1 MICCHVLPLM
11 KRFRASAPLLVAA
24 VGMIA
29 GNAPAQPPVPAPPTI
44 PLWSGPAPGAQGT
57 ADIDIPK
64 LLIFAG
70 KNQVTTGTGVVICPG
85 GGYAHLSMEK
95 EGTDIAKWLNARGV
109 AGFVLQY
116 RLGPKYHH
124 PVELHD
130 AQRALRYV
138 RSHAAD
144 YGIAPNRIGIWG
156 FSAGGHLASSTGT
169 HFDSGDPNAADPI
182 DRAGSRPDF
191 MILSYPVIT
200 LVGPKTHQGSKK
212 NLLGDNPDPDLAR
225 SLSSELQVTAQ
236 TPPTF
241 LFTTNGD
248 TTVPAENSIEFYLA
262 MRKAGVPG
270 ELHVYQNGPHGVG
283 LALNDPILSSWPQRL
298 EAWLHLRGLL

>member
-1 MICCHVLPLM
+1 M
-11 KRFRASAPLLVAA
+11 KRYLRSATYLLVAA
-24 VGMIA
+24 AMFFPKSSA
-29 GNAPAQPPVPAPPTI
+29 QAPVAVPPTI
-44 PLWSGPAPGAQGT
+44 PLWNGSAPGAQGT

-64 LLIFAG
+64 LLIFAQ
-70 KNQVTTGTGVVICPG
+70 KKQVTTGTAVVICPG

-124 PVELHD
+124 PVELQD

-144 YGIAPNRIGIWG
+144 YDIATDRIGIWG
-156 FSAGGHLASSTGT
+156 FSAGGHLASTTGT

-182 DRAGSRPDF
+182 NRVGSRPDF

-200 LVGPKTHQGSKK
+200 LVGPKTHLGSKK
-212 NLLGDNPDPDLAR
+212 NLLGDNPDPELAR

-248 TTVPAENSIEFYLA
+248 TTVPAENSIEFFLA
-262 MRKAGVPG
+262 MRKAGVQG

-298 EAWLHLRGLL
+298 EAWLHVRGLL

>member
-1 MICCHVLPLM
+1 MLRLMNRNRYRAVFLILPI
-11 KRFRASAPLLVAA
+11 ALLV
-24 VGMIA
+24 
-29 GNAPAQPPVPAPPTI
+29 GNAAAQPPVQAPPTI
-44 PLWSGPAPGAQGT
+44 RLWDGPAPGAQGS
-57 ADIDIPK
+57 ADVDVPK
-64 LLIFAG
+64 LLIFAP
-70 KNQVTTGTGVVICPG
+70 KNQVTMGTAAVICPG

-95 EGTDIAKWLNARGV
+95 EGTDVAKWLNARGI

-116 RLGPKYHH
+116 RLGPRYHH

-138 RSHAAD
+138 RSHAGD
-144 YGIAPNRIGIWG
+144 YGIAPNKIGIWG
-156 FSAGGHLASSTGT
+156 FSAGGHLASTTGT
-169 HFDSGDPNAADPI
+169 HFDSGDPNASDPV

-212 NLLGDNPDPDLAR
+212 YLLGDNPDPDLAR
-225 SLSSELQVTAQ
+225 SLSSELQVTTQ

-248 TTVPAENSIEFYLA
+248 TTVPAENSIEFFLA
-262 MRKAGVPG
+262 MRKAGVTG
-270 ELHVYQNGPHGVG
+270 ELHIYQNGPHGVG
-283 LALNDPILSSWPQRL
+283 LALNDPVLSTWPQRL
-298 EAWLHLRGLL
+298 EAWLRVRGLL

>member
-1 MICCHVLPLM
+1 MHKLT
-11 KRFRASAPLLVAA
+11 RSLLFTATALVS
-24 VGMIA
+24 ISI
-29 GNAPAQPPVPAPPTI
+29 AQPPAQAPPTI
-44 PLWSGPAPGAQGT
+44 PLWSGPAPGSQGN
-57 ADIDIPK
+57 ADPDVPK
-64 LLIFAG
+64 LLIFAA

-144 YGIAPNRIGIWG
+144 YGIAADRIGIWG

-169 HFDSGDPNAADPI
+169 HFDAGDTNASDPI
-182 DRAGSRPDF
+182 DRVGSRPDF

-200 LVGPKTHQGSKK
+200 LVGPKTHQGSRK
-212 NLLGDNPDPDLAR
+212 NLLGDSPDPDLAR
-225 SLSSELQVTAQ
+225 SLSSELQVTPQ

-248 TTVPAENSIEFYLA
+248 TTVPPENSIEFFLA

-298 EAWLHLRGLL
+298 EAWLRLRKLI

>member
-1 MICCHVLPLM
+1 MN
-11 KRFRASAPLLVAA
+11 RYSRRAALLVCAA
-24 VGMIA
+24 AISVTHSSA
-29 GNAPAQPPVPAPPTI
+29 QAPAPAPPTI
-44 PLWSGPAPGAQGT
+44 PLWNGPAPGALGT

-70 KNQVTTGTGVVICPG
+70 KNQSTTGTAVVICPG

-138 RSHAAD
+138 RSHAAE
-144 YGIAPNRIGIWG
+144 YGVAADRIGIWG

-169 HFDSGDPNAADPI
+169 HFDAGDPSAADPI
-182 DRAGSRPDF
+182 DRVGSRPDF

-200 LVGPKTHQGSKK
+200 LVGPKTHLGSKK

-248 TTVPAENSIEFYLA
+248 TTVPAENSIEFFLA

-270 ELHVYQNGPHGVG
+270 ELHLYQNGPHGVG

-298 EAWLHLRGLL
+298 EAWLRVRKLI

>member
-1 MICCHVLPLM
+1 MNRYCAAAFLVV
-11 KRFRASAPLLVAA
+11 ASA
-24 VGMIA
+24 I
-29 GNAPAQPPVPAPPTI
+29 NSPAQPAPPAPPTI
-44 PLWSGPAPGAQGT
+44 PLWNGPAPGAQGT

-64 LLIFAG
+64 LLIFAA
-70 KNQVTTGTGVVICPG
+70 KKQVTTGTGVVICPG

-138 RSHAAD
+138 RSHAAE
-144 YGIAPNRIGIWG
+144 YGISPDRIGIWG

-169 HFDSGDPNAADPI
+169 HFDAGDSSASDPI
-182 DRAGSRPDF
+182 DRASSRPDF

-200 LVGPKTHQGSKK
+200 LVGPKTHQGSRK
-212 NLLGDNPDPDLAR
+212 NLLGDNADPDLAR

-248 TTVPAENSIEFYLA
+248 TTVPPENSIEFYLA
-262 MRKAGVPG
+262 MRKAGVQG

-283 LALNDPILSSWPQRL
+283 LALNDPILFSWPQRL

>member
-1 MICCHVLPLM
+1 MRQPARYAPL
-11 KRFRASAPLLVAA
+11 LLVAA
-24 VGMIA
+24 FA
-29 GNAPAQPPVPAPPTI
+29 GSSLAQSPSPAPPTI
-44 PLWSGPAPGAQGT
+44 PLWNGPAPGAMGS
-57 ADIDIPK
+57 ADVDIPK
-64 LLIFAG
+64 LLIFVPKTAA
-70 KNQVTTGTGVVICPG
+70 NGTAVVICPG

-95 EGTDIAKWLNARGV
+95 EGTDVARWLNARGI

-138 RSHAAD
+138 RSHASE

-156 FSAGGHLASSTGT
+156 FSAGGHLASTTGT
-169 HFDSGDPNAADPI
+169 HFDAGDDGAADPI

-191 MILSYPVIT
+191 MILAYPVIT
-200 LVGPKTHQGSKK
+200 LVGPKTHQGSRK
-212 NLLGDNPDPDLAR
+212 NLLGDSPDPDLAR
-225 SLSSELQVTAQ
+225 SLSSELQVTPQ

-241 LFTTNGD
+241 LFTTDGD
-248 TTVPAENSIEFYLA
+248 TTVPPENSIEFFLA

-270 ELHVYQNGPHGVG
+270 ELHLYQNGPHGVG

-298 EAWLHLRGLL
+298 EAWLRVRKLL

>member
-1 MICCHVLPLM
+1 MNHYRCCGVMLAFTAAIFVPIC
-11 KRFRASAPLLVAA
+11 AA
-24 VGMIA
+24 Q
-29 GNAPAQPPVPAPPTI
+29 APAPAPPTI
-44 PLWSGPAPGAQGT
+44 PLWNGPAPGAQGT

-64 LLIFAG
+64 LLIFAP
-70 KNQVTTGTGVVICPG
+70 KKQITSNTGMVICPG
-85 GGYAHLSMEK
+85 GGYAHLAMEK
-95 EGTDIAKWLNARGV
+95 EGTDIAKWLNARGI

-138 RSHAAD
+138 RSHAGE
-144 YGIAPNRIGIWG
+144 YNVAPNRIGIWG
-156 FSAGGHLASSTGT
+156 FSAGGHLASTTGT
-169 HFDSGDPNAADPI
+169 HFDSGDPNAPDPI

-225 SLSSELQVTAQ
+225 SLSSELQVSAQ

-241 LFTTNGD
+241 LFTTDGD
-248 TTVPAENSIEFYLA
+248 TAVPAENSIEFFLA
-262 MRKAGVPG
+262 MRKAGVQG

>member
-1 MICCHVLPLM
+1 MLLAAGIPA
-11 KRFRASAPLLVAA
+11 RAQTPAA
-24 VGMIA
+24 
-29 GNAPAQPPVPAPPTI
+29 APPTI
-44 PLWSGPAPGAQGT
+44 PLWEGPAPGALGT

-64 LLIFAG
+64 LLIFAS
-70 KNQVTTGTGVVICPG
+70 KKLITTSTGVVICPG

-95 EGTDIAKWLNARGV
+95 EGTDVAAWLNARGI

-138 RSHAAD
+138 RSHASD
-144 YGIAPNRIGIWG
+144 YGISPDRIGIWG
-156 FSAGGHLASSTGT
+156 FSAGGHLASTTGT
-169 HFDSGDPNAADPI
+169 HFDSGDPNAPDPI

-200 LVGPKTHQGSKK
+200 LVGPKTHLGSKR
-212 NLLGDNPDPDLAR
+212 NLLGDNPDPELAR

-241 LFTTNGD
+241 LFTTDGD
-248 TTVPAENSIEFYLA
+248 KTVPAENSIEFFLA
-262 MRKAGVPG
+262 MRKVGVPG
-270 ELHVYQNGPHGVG
+270 ELHLYQNGPHGVG
-283 LALNDPILSSWPQRL
+283 LALNDPVLSSWPRRL
-298 EAWLHLRGLL
+298 EAWLRVRGLM

>member
-1 MICCHVLPLM
+1 M
-11 KRFRASAPLLVAA
+11 KKLIPFLFCSALLCTAL
-24 VGMIA
+24 I
-29 GNAPAQPPVPAPPTI
+29 AQPPAAAPPTI
-44 PLWSGPAPGAQGT
+44 PLWNGPAPGAQGT

-64 LLIFAG
+64 LLIFAP
-70 KNQVTTGTGVVICPG
+70 KNQITTGTGVVICPG

-138 RSHAAD
+138 RTHAAD
-144 YGIAPNRIGIWG
+144 YNISPDRIGIWG

-169 HFDSGDPNAADPI
+169 HFDSGDANATDPI

-200 LVGPKTHQGSKK
+200 LVGPQTHQGSKK
-212 NLLGDNPDPDLAR
+212 NLLGDNPDPELAR

-241 LFTTNGD
+241 LFTTYGD
-248 TTVPAENSIEFYLA
+248 KTVPCENSIDFYLA
-262 MRKAGVPG
+262 MRKAGVQG
-270 ELHVYQNGPHGVG
+270 ELHIYQNGPHGVG
-283 LALNDPILSSWPQRL
+283 LALNDPVLSSWPLRL
-298 EAWLHLRGLL
+298 EAWLRVRGLLDRR

>member
-1 MICCHVLPLM
+1 MHKLTLSFLC
-11 KRFRASAPLLVAA
+11 AATALVS
-24 VGMIA
+24 ISH
-29 GNAPAQPPVPAPPTI
+29 AQPPAQAPSTI

-57 ADIDIPK
+57 ADIDIPR
-64 LLIFAG
+64 LLIFAAR
-70 KNQVTTGTGVVICPG
+70 NQVTTGTGVVICPG

-130 AQRALRYV
+130 AQRALRYI

-144 YGIAPNRIGIWG
+144 YGIAADRIGIWG

-169 HFDSGDPNAADPI
+169 HFDAGDPNAADPI
-182 DRAGSRPDF
+182 DRVGSRPDF

-200 LVGPKTHQGSKK
+200 LVGPKTHQGSLK
-212 NLLGDNPDPDLAR
+212 NLLGDSPDPDLAR
-225 SLSSELQVTAQ
+225 SLSSELQVTPQ

-248 TTVPAENSIEFYLA
+248 TTVPPENSIEFFLA

-298 EAWLHLRGLL
+298 EAWLRLRKLI

>member
-1 MICCHVLPLM
+1 MHKLTLSI
-11 KRFRASAPLLVAA
+11 LVTATA
-24 VGMIA
+24 LVSISR
-29 GNAPAQPPVPAPPTI
+29 AQPPAQAPPTI
-44 PLWSGPAPGAQGT
+44 PLWSGPAPGSQGN
-57 ADIDIPK
+57 ADPDVPK
-64 LLIFAG
+64 LLIFAA

-144 YGIAPNRIGIWG
+144 YGIAADRIGIWG

-169 HFDSGDPNAADPI
+169 HFDAGDTNASDPI
-182 DRAGSRPDF
+182 DRVGSRPDF

-200 LVGPKTHQGSKK
+200 LVGPKTHQGSRK
-212 NLLGDNPDPDLAR
+212 NLLGDSPDPDLAR
-225 SLSSELQVTAQ
+225 SLSSELQVTPQ

-248 TTVPAENSIEFYLA
+248 TTVPPENSIEFFLA

-270 ELHVYQNGPHGVG
+270 ELHLYQNGPHGVG
-283 LALNDPILSSWPQRL
+283 LALNDPILGSWPQRL
-298 EAWLHLRGLL
+298 DAWLRLRKLI

>member
-1 MICCHVLPLM
+1 MKKLTLFLITAALM
-11 KRFRASAPLLVAA
+11 AQ
-24 VGMIA
+24 
-29 GNAPAQPPVPAPPTI
+29 APAPAPPTI
-44 PLWSGPAPGAQGT
+44 PLWNGPAPDAQGT

-64 LLIFAG
+64 LLIFAPN
-70 KNQVTTGTGVVICPG
+70 KQITTGTGVVICPG
-85 GGYAHLSMEK
+85 GGYAHLAMEK
-95 EGTDIAKWLNARGV
+95 EGTDVAKWLNGRGV

-124 PVELHD
+124 PVELYD
-130 AQRALRYV
+130 AQRAIRYV
-138 RSHAAD
+138 RSHAAQ
-144 YGIAPNRIGIWG
+144 YGIAPDRIGIWG
-156 FSAGGHLASSTGT
+156 FSAGGHLASTTGT

-200 LVGPKTHQGSKK
+200 LVGPKTHLGSKK
-212 NLLGDNPDPDLAR
+212 NLLGDNPDPELAR
-225 SLSSELQVTAQ
+225 SLSGELQVTAQ

-248 TTVPAENSIEFYLA
+248 TGVPAENSIDFFLA

-283 LALNDPILSSWPQRL
+283 LAPDDPILSSWPERL
-298 EAWLHLRGLL
+298 DAWLRVRGLLDPRR